1 MTKSKILAVDD
12 DRKTVDLVRL
22 YLERVDVFIIE
33 TIKQGGDETV
43 ETTLELPVKMNV
55 QRLRTLSRVFLMLLV
70 TVHIVTWY
78 TLGIHAVGS
87 IGIEALFSGLSRGV
101 INAGFVFW
109 IVVFISALLLGRAFC
124 GWFCWFGGYLELV
137 EWGIG
142 DKLRVKIPRRMLL
155 YLGAI
160 PFVGLALKVYS
171 ALLVNWLQGFPATFT
186 FRLADVEPWG
196 GQQTGISILITLI
209 LYGPVLLFVF
219 GRRAWCR
226 YLCPIGALLKVFGS
240 GFLGKVRLVSDECLG
255 CGKCNRSCDMQVDV
269 MGELETHGE
278 VRSLN
283 CIRCLKCTEECPPG
297 AIAFSLSRKEA
308 SLSTDAAARAERVS
322 LKRRRLS
329 AFDVAIAVLWIG
341 VVLSINLAGVRQN
354 TPQEIKVLMTPG
366 LLLIIYGLALIA
378 QKAWSRLGEREQEA
392 R

>member
-43 ETTLELPVKMNV
+43 ETTSELLVKMNV

-142 DKLRVKIPRRMLL
+142 DKLKVKIPRRMLL

-240 GFLGKVRLVSDECLG
+240 GLLGKVRLVSDECLG

-322 LKRRRLS
+322 LKRRKLS
-329 AFDVAIAVLWIG
+329 AFDVTIAALWIG
-341 VVLSINLAGVRQN
+341 VVLSINLAGVRQS

-378 QKAWSRLGEREQEA
+378 QKAWSRLGDREQEA